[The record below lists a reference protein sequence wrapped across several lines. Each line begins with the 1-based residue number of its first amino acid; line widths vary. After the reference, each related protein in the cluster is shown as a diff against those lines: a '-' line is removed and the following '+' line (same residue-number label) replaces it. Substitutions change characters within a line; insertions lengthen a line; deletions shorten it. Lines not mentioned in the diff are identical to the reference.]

1 MDEMYECVWCHEEF
15 ELCELK
21 REKDMGY
28 LCPSCIEAIRSRG
41 EKLCIEE

>member
-15 ELCELK
+15 GLCELK

-41 EKLCIEE
+41 